1 MVKEKLKFYVFLDDI
16 NISIKNNLLR
26 LKNVNIIIDNDQ
38 IEIASYQFTE
48 IIKFAKKNKIPFFV
62 KNDYR
67 VAVKYQSNGV
77 FLTSDNKSLI
87 KPILLKKKIKKLGSA
102 HNQIEYHRKNHQN
115 CETIML
121 SPIFYNNKY
130 STNKILG
137 IIKFNLLNLNWK
149 REICALGGIKIK
161 NIKMIDMTK
170 AEGVAIQSMI
180 KEKPTCINTSGL

>member
-87 KPILLKKKIKKLGSA
+87 KPILL
-102 HNQIEYHRKNHQN
+102 
-115 CETIML
+115 
-121 SPIFYNNKY
+121 NKY
-130 STNKILG
+130 LIECSYNYIFIFKFLYSTLIALLTCSCKQSNPVDFLLLVSLSVVSL
-137 IIKFNLLNLNWK
+137 IK
-149 REICALGGIKIK
+149 
-161 NIKMIDMTK
+161 
-170 AEGVAIQSMI
+170 
-180 KEKPTCINTSGL
+180 